1 MRAIALLLLVLGIA
15 APSRAAEP
23 FFADAVPTGSLEV
36 RLVPGPA
43 VRAGEPVLVTFGLP
57 LPRGSVT
64 VADLERVRVLAGKR
78 ELPAYVDALTPW
90 RHRRDAARD
99 GTSVR
104 VARVQFRHSFGK
116 VAPETVT
123 VQWGGDLRARRVEAL
138 ADPRSGWRAVDGGSF
153 FAADGISEPD
163 VYAVL
168 PAHWL
173 ARGLLKP
180 SPSTPLHASI
190 TEARDDPAAID
201 AVAHWDGLQEAE
213 RAFKNNF
220 HAVINRDDPAV
231 APANRC
237 PYKTDREPWL
247 YDRAATMFVLY
258 FRSGFPSALREAVR
272 AAQFYANHLD
282 ARGYFDL
289 APGDAKYAYNESL
302 AYAFWLTGDERLRPL
317 VEQVASAH
325 EATRTAWTP
334 QLGFWTER
342 HAAYKLLAQTV
353 AWEVAGGSARRDA
366 LERTLAELRAHQ
378 DGAGGAIPATRI
390 DGGLYHYG
398 RQHDGDWDAAA
409 LGASSWMSALLSD
422 AAVRA
427 WAGAEDAETAQFV
440 HRLGRF
446 LRASI
451 VETTAHSYDTAPGP
465 LPLPRYAVL
474 ADGRDGQRN
483 PEDIEH
489 ALDVAGQ
496 LGWAWYFS
504 QQRGSPEP
512 ALRDAA
518 LALYRSYDAGV
529 NHWIRP
535 GGPAAGLTAFRV
547 SPWRKWGWEH
557 RTSDGLA
564 FTLGVAAAA
573 APQPAVIAPR

>member
-1 MRAIALLLLVLGIA
+1 
-15 APSRAAEP
+15 
-23 FFADAVPTGSLEV
+23 
-36 RLVPGPA
+36 
-43 VRAGEPVLVTFGLP
+43 
-57 LPRGSVT
+57 
-64 VADLERVRVLAGKR
+64 
-78 ELPAYVDALTPW
+78 
-90 RHRRDAARD
+90 
-99 GTSVR
+99 
-104 VARVQFRHSFGK
+104 
-116 VAPETVT
+116 
-123 VQWGGDLRARRVEAL
+123 VQWGGDPRVRRIDAL
-138 ADPRSGWRAVDGGSF
+138 ADPRSAWHVVDGGSF
-153 FAADGISEPD
+153 FAADGVSEPD

-168 PAHWL
+168 PAQWL
-173 ARGLLKP
+173 VRGLLKS
-180 SPSTPLHASI
+180 SPGTPLHPSI
-190 TEARDDPAAID
+190 AETRDDPAAMD
-201 AVAHWDGLQEAE
+201 AVARWDGFQEAE

-220 HAVINRDDPAV
+220 HSVINRDDPGVV
-231 APANRC
+231 AANRC
-237 PYKTDREPWL
+237 PYKSDREPWL

-282 ARGYFDL
+282 SRGFFDF

-302 AYAFWLTGDERLRPL
+302 AYAYWLTGDERLRPL
-317 VEQVASAH
+317 IERVAGAH

-366 LERTLAELRAHQ
+366 LERMLGELRAHQ

-398 RQHDGDWDAAA
+398 RQHDGDWAGDS

-427 WAGAEDAETAQFV
+427 WAGAEDAETARFV
-440 HRLGRF
+440 MRLGNF

-451 VETTAHSYDTAPGP
+451 VETSAHSYDTAPGP
-465 LPLPRYAVL
+465 LALPRYAVL
-474 ADGRDGQRN
+474 ADGSDGQRN
-483 PEDIEH
+483 AEDVEH

-496 LGWAWYFS
+496 LGWAWHFS
-504 QQRGSPEP
+504 QRLDTPDP

-518 LALYRSYDAGV
+518 LALYRTYDAGV

-535 GGPAAGLTAFRV
+535 GGPAAGMTAFRV

-557 RTSDGLA
+557 RTSDGLS
-564 FTLGVAAAA
+564 FTLGGTAA
-573 APQPAVIAPR
+573 APQPAAIAPR